1 MTKDGVTV
9 AKQIELKDHF
19 ENLGAE
25 TLRLVLATAEEE
37 AGDGTTTAIVI
48 TQAIA
53 REGMNAVTLGH
64 NPMDVKRGIEL
75 AVAAADAN
83 IKRSSRPV
91 IDKNWLIRV
100 GFIASNYDY
109 PIAETIATAVER
121 VGKDG
126 VIIAEEGPSFET
138 TLDVTQGI
146 RLEAG
151 YVSPHFVTDP
161 ERLLCELES
170 PYVLI
175 HYGKLDSL
183 SPLLAILENVISQN
197 KSLVLIAEDFSEEV
211 LATLILNKRKAG
223 LKLAA
228 VKMPRFGESQRALL
242 DDLAAL
248 THTTPICEELGTS
261 VANMSLD
268 GLGRALTAR
277 ISKDETIVVGV
288 PGQSDAVEQRRREI
302 KGALSKEISGTERRA
317 LEKRLAALSGGV
329 AILRIGGQSD
339 TEVRERKDRAVDAIN
354 AVKAAV
360 GGGVVAG
367 GGVALLRATNALE
380 SLRAENSAQKVGIN
394 AVRKGLRAL
403 LWQIAEN
410 AGDAGSVVA
419 AKVIA
424 NAQSSVG
431 FDAQTREYVDMFHAG
446 IIDLAPVVR
455 TALRCGSSVAGL
467 LITTQAAV
475 VVHDETEEARAES
488 PTMTH

>member
-1 MTKDGVTV
+1 
-9 AKQIELKDHF
+9 
-19 ENLGAE
+19 
-25 TLRLVLATAEEE
+25 
-37 AGDGTTTAIVI
+37 
-48 TQAIA
+48 
-53 REGMNAVTLGH
+53 
-64 NPMDVKRGIEL
+64 
-75 AVAAADAN
+75 
-83 IKRSSRPV
+83 
-91 IDKNWLIRV
+91 
-100 GFIASNYDY
+100 
-109 PIAETIATAVER
+109 
-121 VGKDG
+121 
-126 VIIAEEGPSFET
+126 
-138 TLDVTQGI
+138 
-146 RLEAG
+146 
-151 YVSPHFVTDP
+151 
-161 ERLLCELES
+161 
-170 PYVLI
+170 
-175 HYGKLDSL
+175 
-183 SPLLAILENVISQN
+183 
-197 KSLVLIAEDFSEEV
+197 
-211 LATLILNKRKAG
+211 
-223 LKLAA
+223 
-228 VKMPRFGESQRALL
+228 MPRFGESQRALL